1 MAMRKRTTVEEL
13 EALLHSEDDTSVEVL
28 PDGSIRQSGKPAK
41 KSILDFFGWLRKI
54 RSGY

>member
-1 MAMRKRTTVEEL
+1 MRKRTTVEEL